1 MLYTFGEAGAGQDFY
16 PIPAYSSALNWV
28 FLDGEQSFLHK
39 NNIQNSIFPSLAIRR
54 PKRFGSK
61 KETEDFIDGLTVSKG
76 AEAAGKVMVL
86 TGDGMENT
94 PEVVQISANNNDNLF
109 TQTSKEIKDNIC
121 FAHKINPSIM
131 GIKVQGSLGNA
142 QELEMS
148 YTIFEKNVVKPM
160 RAEIE
165 KIFSDLLRIAEL
177 DGKLVINGYKIVG
190 EEIVEEDAIDN
201 KTGELLNAMS
211 PLLANK
217 VLENL
222 TINETRAL
230 AGLKPIQGG
239 DKLPETNIPQ
249 E

>member
-1 MLYTFGEAGAGQDFY
+1 
-16 PIPAYSSALNWV
+16 
-28 FLDGEQSFLHK
+28 
-39 NNIQNSIFPSLAIRR
+39 
-54 PKRFGSK
+54 
-61 KETEDFIDGLTVSKG
+61 
-76 AEAAGKVMVL
+76 
-86 TGDGMENT
+86 
-94 PEVVQISANNNDNLF
+94 
-109 TQTSKEIKDNIC
+109 
-121 FAHKINPSIM
+121 M

-148 YTIFEKNVVKPM
+148 YAIFEKNVVKPM
-160 RAEIE
+160 RAEME
-165 KIFSDLLRIAEL
+165 KIFSDLLSIAEL

-190 EEIVEEDAIDN
+190 EEIVEEEAIDN

-239 DKLPETNIPQ
+239 DKLPTPTAPETNIPQ
-249 E
+249 Q